1 MAKYNFSITTPEG
14 ETLEVTNCDSFDEA
28 INKVEKGLYDRR
40 IMLMER
46 NQKPATAAHPVDA
59 LLQSPPAALPK
70 DDEDDE

>member
-46 NQKPATAAHPVDA
+46 KEKAKPATPA
-59 LLQSPPAALPK
+59 PAAVLPK
-70 DDEDDE
+70 DDEDEE